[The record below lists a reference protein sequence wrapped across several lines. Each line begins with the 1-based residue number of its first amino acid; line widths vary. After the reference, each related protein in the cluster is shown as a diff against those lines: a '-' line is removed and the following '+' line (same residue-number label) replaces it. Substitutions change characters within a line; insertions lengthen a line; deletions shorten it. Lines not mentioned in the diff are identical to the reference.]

1 MVRAAAV
8 VARVSAAP
16 TRRSAVRAA
25 ISPSRRLPA
34 SRRPPVRRRRAPTV
48 ARPGPAGP
56 ARAVTARWVAPGRS
70 EAPAV
75 TRAPAAQPETRV
87 PAVLAA
93 TRAPAEQ
100 VGPVDRAVR
109 RPTAAPPTAARPPG
123 SVEPAELVLAAG
135 LPARFRAARL
145 VRMTV
150 GLVPAPA
157 GGAATLRTLPQVQ
170 GPVVRV
176 AAVARVPP
184 AVRTVAPVAKPTVA
198 LRVTVPVA
206 GRVTRR
212 VVRLPLR
219 ATASPLQSA
228 WLAAV
233 LVARATVRPG
243 HRPVAP
249 PVLAVLAL
257 VVQVALAGGGMPAV
271 GAGEVDRVAP
281 AEPGVPGSEGR

>member
-87 PAVLAA
+87 PAVLVA

-100 VGPVDRAVR
+100 VVLADRVVPRA
-109 RPTAAPPTAARPPG
+109 TAARPRAARQPG
-123 SVEPAELVLAAG
+123 SAETAELVPAAG
-135 LPARFRAARL
+135 LPATFRAARL
-145 VRMTV
+145 VRMSV
-150 GLVPAPA
+150 RLAPPPVVPAARRPA
-157 GGAATLRTLPQVQ
+157 
-170 GPVVRV
+170 VVRL
-176 AAVARVPP
+176 PP
-184 AVRTVAPVAKPTVA
+184 GTAQPVAVPGAVA
-198 LRVTVPVA
+198 LRVLQAGRAGPRRAAAARVLPSVPV
-206 GRVTRR
+206 
-212 VVRLPLR
+212 
-219 ATASPLQSA
+219 
-228 WLAAV
+228 
-233 LVARATVRPG
+233 
-243 HRPVAP
+243 
-249 PVLAVLAL
+249 
-257 VVQVALAGGGMPAV
+257 
-271 GAGEVDRVAP
+271 
-281 AEPGVPGSEGR
+281 